1 MQMNIME
8 QDHKKSRASGASTL
22 AYLKDKA
29 EVEAT

>member
-1 MQMNIME
+1 MQMKKKE
-8 QDHKKSRASGASTL
+8 QDHKKSRASGSNTL